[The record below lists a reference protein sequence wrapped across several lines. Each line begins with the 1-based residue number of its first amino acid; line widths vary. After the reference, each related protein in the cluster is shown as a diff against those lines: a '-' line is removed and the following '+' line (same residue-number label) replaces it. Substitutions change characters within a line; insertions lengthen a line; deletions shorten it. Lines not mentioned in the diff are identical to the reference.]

1 VIPRRLLAYFFFIV
15 GLSGLGASEFNDGNI
30 RLIINEKTG
39 LFSLFFLTD
48 PAMGRYEPF
57 LANKNPQTSY
67 LSVNVNGKSFR
78 PDKDKNFR
86 VRVETFGGNP
96 VIMFDSSVL
105 EVTEIFTFIKTA
117 NSSVANGVKITVYL
131 KNKTG
136 ILANVGLRALFD
148 TYLGEGFGNVPFVI
162 NGQNITKETV
172 VKGLSNDS
180 YWASRGKKL
189 SIMGNVAISHDGSGK
204 NPDFIHF
211 ANWEKFNDAIWKA
224 PYHEGRSFTDNPYS
238 INDSAVCYYYE
249 GVPLKPEQSFHSM
262 IFLAAEDTDG
272 IFKLP
277 NNSSHAAAMNSND
290 YQPDLHALQELLDR
304 LDRFIAGEIELSE
317 LELTEIDLSI
327 TRLKARHG
335 LR

>member
-1 VIPRRLLAYFFFIV
+1 VIPRGLVACFFFIA
-15 GLSGLGASEFNDGNI
+15 GLSGLGASEFNEGNI

-48 PAMGRYEPF
+48 PVTRRYEPF
-57 LANKNPQTSY
+57 FVNKNPQTSF

-86 VRVETFGGNP
+86 VKVETFRGNP
-96 VIMFDSSVL
+96 VIMRDSRVL

-117 NSSVANGVKITVYL
+117 NSVVANGVKITIYI

-136 ILANVGLRALFD
+136 KQAIFGMRALFD
-148 TYLGEGFGNVPFVI
+148 TYLGEGYGKVPFVI
-162 NGQNITKETV
+162 NGQNITKETI
-172 VKGLSNDS
+172 VKDLSDDS
-180 YWASRGKKL
+180 YWVSRGKNL
-189 SIMGNVAISHDGSGK
+189 SIMGNIASPLVGSGK

-211 ANWEKFNDAIWKA
+211 ANWKKFYNAIWKA
-224 PYHEGRSFTDNPYS
+224 PYNEGLSFTDTLYT

-249 GVPLKPEQSFHSM
+249 GVPLQPEQSFHSI
-262 IFLAAEDTDG
+262 IFLTAEDTDG
-272 IFKLP
+272 FFKLP
-277 NNSSHAAAMNSND
+277 NNLDLAAVNSND
-290 YQPDLHALQELLDR
+290 NQADLQALQALLDR
-304 LDRFIAGEIELSE
+304 LDHFIAGEIELSD

-327 TRLKARHG
+327 NRLKAWHG